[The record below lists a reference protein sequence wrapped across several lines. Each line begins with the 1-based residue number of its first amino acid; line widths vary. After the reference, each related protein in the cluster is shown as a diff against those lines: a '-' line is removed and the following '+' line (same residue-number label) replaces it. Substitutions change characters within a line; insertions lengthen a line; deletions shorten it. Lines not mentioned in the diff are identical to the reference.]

1 MKTIRDGNG
10 WVGHDDDDPM
20 EATMSRRQPGR
31 FAKQLQDPAEA
42 DARKPGQP
50 HIPKFKAGKKR
61 DASAR
66 PAKKK

>member
-1 MKTIRDGNG
+1 
-10 WVGHDDDDPM
+10 M